1 MEAIETNNRRGGEW
15 PPERSSLC
23 VEDMRR
29 DLGGAVRA
37 LYNFARTSVT
47 AALGTLSLP
56 LSLRDLIHGE
66 DDGGPDNRRLRV
78 V

>member
-1 MEAIETNNRRGGEW
+1 MRRIIGEAESGRPSARRCAW
-15 PPERSSLC
+15 PTW
-23 VEDMRR
+23 RR

-66 DDGGPDNRRLRV
+66 DDGGPGNRRLRV